1 MTTDPATAPLA
12 PTVDVKPLINRNKD
26 NVTDKVEAV
35 RDRIYDYFHQ
45 ACAAEGVDAVILKSY
60 PFSVPVW
67 VKFQCWI
74 RRTGDEHLTDRSTA
88 ILIILPREFHYYDHE
103 INLEIRE
110 GQKIKNYRSIVELDP
125 ANVKA
130 LVHYMLRR
138 TDFNIFGFKR
148 VRTRWWELWLP
159 RNEVTRLGKDWLGLS
174 MPLLFII
181 GFLFLLA
188 IPLIGP
194 LVATI
199 GYGLLG
205 LSTPFLYFISSFFLL
220 MFPIIGILLL
230 LAAVGLTVYTSKRR
244 TYFLSPGKPVHEPR
258 RLLRMDSWQ
267 TLVRD
272 IGGESQKVK
281 AAVKKELAI
290 GLSEGVQIADEKIW
304 YAGVDGPEEREQIVV
319 TFRRGIGFIH
329 IYSYGKDLYVGWD
342 AHVNAGAWKEKQ
354 VADGLEPQTG
364 EYCRVNTI
372 ESDWHVPNE
381 YDITD
386 TNCLIE
392 WIHAAVTKVIKTSLA
407 EYKIDQEIDF
417 QILRGERNRVVG
429 SENPEGTK
437 DKAKPLISGLRSKFK
452 REA

>member
-1 MTTDPATAPLA
+1 MTTHSAMTSPLY
-12 PTVDVKPLINRNKD
+12 PSDVKPLINRNKD

-35 RDRIYDYFHQ
+35 RDRIYDFFRQ

-60 PFSVPVW
+60 PFNDPVW
-67 VKFQCWI
+67 VDFQCWV
-74 RRTGDEHLTDRSTA
+74 RRTGDEHLTDRSTSK
-88 ILIILPREFHYYDHE
+88 LTILPREFHQFDHE
-103 INLEIRE
+103 INLEIKE
-110 GQKIKNYRSIVELDP
+110 GQKTKSYRSIVDLDR

-130 LVHYMLRR
+130 LVRYMLRR
-138 TDFNIFGFKR
+138 TDSNNFGFKR
-148 VRTRWWELWLP
+148 VRSRGWELWLP
-159 RNEVTRLGKDWLGLS
+159 KNDITGLSKDWLGLS
-174 MPLLFII
+174 KPFLYLI
-181 GFLFLLA
+181 GSLFLLA
-188 IPLIGP
+188 FPVIGMAVSDWLDP
-194 LVATI
+194 
-199 GYGLLG
+199 
-205 LSTPFLYFISSFFLL
+205 STPFAYLIGSLFLL
-220 MFPIIGILLL
+220 AVPVIGMLLL
-230 LAAVGLTVYTSKRR
+230 MAALGLTLYTSWRR

-258 RLLRMDSWQ
+258 KLLRMDSWQ

-281 AAVKKELAI
+281 AAVKKELSI
-290 GLSEGVQIADEKIW
+290 GLSEGVQLGDEKIW

-342 AHVNAGAWKEKQ
+342 AHVNAGTWKEKQ

-372 ESDWHVPNE
+372 ESDWHIPNE

-392 WIHAAVTKVIKTSLA
+392 WIHAAVTNVTKRILA
-407 EYKIDQEIDF
+407 EYQIDQEIDF
-417 QILRGERNRVVG
+417 QILRGERQNVVG
-429 SENPEGTK
+429 TKRPEKSK
-437 DKAKPLISGLRSKFK
+437 DKPLISGLTSKFK

>member
-1 MTTDPATAPLA
+1 MTPDPAMTPLVQ
-12 PTVDVKPLINRNKD
+12 TVDVKPLINRNKD

-35 RDRIYDYFHQ
+35 RDRIYDYFRE
-45 ACAAEGVDAVILKSY
+45 ACVAESVDAVILKSY

-67 VKFQCWI
+67 VEFQCWV
-74 RRTGDEHLTDRSTA
+74 RRTGDQHLTDRATA
-88 ILIILPREFHYYDHE
+88 KLTIQPREFHQFDHE
-103 INLEIRE
+103 MNLEIKE
-110 GQKIKNYRSIVELDP
+110 GQRTKRYLSIVDLDT

-130 LVHYMLRR
+130 LVRYMLRR
-138 TDFNIFGFKR
+138 TDLNTFRFKR
-148 VRTRWWELWLP
+148 VRARWWELWLP
-159 RNEVTRLGKDWLGLS
+159 KNNVTGLGKDWLGLS
-174 MPLLFII
+174 TPFLYLV

-188 IPLIGP
+188 VPVI
-194 LVATI
+194 
-199 GYGLLG
+199 GLLFAELEAG
-205 LSTPFLYFISSFFLL
+205 VGPSSFLSFISSLFLL
-220 MFPIIGILLL
+220 ALPVIGSLLL
-230 LAAVGLTVYTSKRR
+230 LGALGLTLYTRWRR

-258 RLLRMDSWQ
+258 KLLRMDSWQ

-290 GLSEGVQIADEKIW
+290 GLSEGVQLGDERIW
-304 YAGVDGPEEREQIVV
+304 YAGVDGPEEREQVVV

-342 AHVNAGAWKEKQ
+342 AHVNAGTWKEKQ
-354 VADGLEPQTG
+354 VAAGLEPQTG

-381 YDITD
+381 YDVTD

-392 WIHAAVTKVIKTSLA
+392 WIHSAVTNVTERILA

-417 QILRGERNRVVG
+417 QILRGERKGVVG
-429 SENPEGTK
+429 TKSPE
-437 DKAKPLISGLRSKFK
+437 DSKAPPLITYLKSKFK